1 MSGLGVSM
9 SGINVSEWLAEITA
23 RRNGEIDAASPNGQ
37 RTCITNCL
45 EDPQI
50 TGIRYE
56 RTPLGGLKLVRTSR
70 TNPRYVRDDAASEEP
85 VSTPPAPEEAQLDPE
100 ILANAYRSNV
110 SSAAAG
116 AMGVLSAALAPGELA
131 VAATADFTHGTGT
144 AVFAPYACCT

>member
-1 MSGLGVSM
+1 MSEFNYVRPDEDRPSDA
-9 SGINVSEWLAEITA
+9 SEWLAEIKA
-23 RRNGEIDAASPNGQ
+23 RRDGASPDG
-37 RTCITNCL
+37 RRACITNCL

-50 TGIRYE
+50 TGFRFE
-56 RTPLGGLKLVRTSR
+56 RMPFGSLKIIRTSR
-70 TNPRYVRDDAASEEP
+70 PNPRYVREDATFEEP
-85 VSTPPAPEEAQLDPE
+85 ISTPPAPEEAQLDPE
-100 ILANAYRSNV
+100 TLANAYRSNV